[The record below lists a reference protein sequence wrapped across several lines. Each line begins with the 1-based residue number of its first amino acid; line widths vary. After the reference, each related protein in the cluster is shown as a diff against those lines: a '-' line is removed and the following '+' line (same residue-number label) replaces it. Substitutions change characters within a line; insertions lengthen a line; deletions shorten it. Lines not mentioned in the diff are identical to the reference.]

1 MEKLNIKRTLELV
14 RYDLTVNRK
23 RHISRVVII
32 LVVMLCLMLFI
43 MMQVSVG
50 NIDSTDFEFKKKLF
64 SKSISTTVFWA
75 YMGYMLGMITAVFE
89 DVLGDKQRRQNY
101 FMLPVTNAERF
112 VSRLG
117 IILLYLLLLPV
128 LTVVARILSLAFLPL
143 FHGSHE
149 VIGCPMLKEMF
160 SEMFLPDLPMF
171 ENTGL
176 LATILFLWGIYL
188 LGGIVFQ
195 KHTFHKVTL
204 FVVGYVMLGMFVMR
218 SEWFENLFKWLVK
231 TVSFSPGDIK
241 IALWWLHCLIWFVCC
256 LWLAYRRLARTQLTR
271 LGLLERFK

>member
-23 RHISRVVII
+23 RHISRVVIV
-32 LVVMLCLMLFI
+32 LTVMLCMMLFI
-43 MMQVSVG
+43 MMQVANG
-50 NIDSTDFEFKKKLF
+50 NIDSDDLEFKKKMF
-64 SKSISTTVFWA
+64 SETMSTTIFWA

-89 DVLGDKQRRQNY
+89 DVLGDKQRRQSY
-101 FMLPVTNAERF
+101 FMLPVTNTERF

-128 LTVVARILSLAFLPL
+128 LTVVARMLSLAFLPL

-149 VIGCPMLKEMF
+149 VIGCHMLKEMF
-160 SEMFLPDLPMF
+160 TEMFLPDWTMF
-171 ENTGL
+171 ENSGV

-204 FVVGYVMLGMFVMR
+204 FVVVYVVLGMFVME
-218 SEWFENLFKWLVK
+218 SEWFENLFKRLAE
-231 TVSFSPGDIK
+231 TVPFSPGDMK
-241 IALWWLHCLIWFVCC
+241 LALWWLHCLVWFVCC

-271 LGLLERFK
+271 PGLLKRFK